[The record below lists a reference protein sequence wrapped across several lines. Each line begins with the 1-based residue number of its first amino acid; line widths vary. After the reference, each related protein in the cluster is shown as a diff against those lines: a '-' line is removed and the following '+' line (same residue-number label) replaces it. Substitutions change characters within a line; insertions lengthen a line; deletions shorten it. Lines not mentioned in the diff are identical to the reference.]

1 MIRNHFKIA
10 WRNLWKNK
18 TVSVIHIIGLVTGMT
33 CCLLMI
39 LYIQHE
45 LSYDKF
51 QEKGDRIVR
60 VIMEYGRD
68 GDDVR
73 KGNFTGTKVL
83 SAFKNNFP
91 EVENGVR
98 MYKENTVVRTG
109 DVVFEEDRFL
119 YADSAFFDIFSSFPL
134 LKGTSKKVLD
144 APHKVVLSATT
155 ARKYFGR
162 ADPVGQTIQVGA
174 DQTDYLVAGVA
185 ADCPSN
191 SQIKFDLLASFSS
204 RQAARTEETYWSAN
218 YTTYLLLND
227 RKAIASLQPKIS
239 PFMKREMAA
248 DEDNDG
254 SYLTYELEP
263 YTRVHL
269 YSPYDGFEPNSNIQY
284 LYISGCVAL
293 LILVIACFTYINLS
307 TARSLERAREV
318 GIRKVVGAYRQQ
330 VFWQFIS
337 ESALLTSFAL
347 LLSIGLTLLLLPAFN
362 SLTGKSLLFS
372 DMLRPGILVSML
384 GILLCI
390 SFLAGSY
397 PAFVLSGFKS
407 VKVLKGSFHRSTSG
421 HWLKGSLTVFQ
432 FGISA
437 FLIIATLVMQSQLH
451 YIRNKELGYD
461 REHVLVFP
469 LDGKITQKMDLI
481 RKKLKQNPNV
491 LAVSRAAEL
500 PTQIKGG
507 YSMWT
512 GTMTPEQSLMSFGNP
527 IDEEY
532 LEACG
537 LQLIAGQGLSEQ
549 DMRDASYEDA
559 DKNYYHFILNQSAA
573 AALGWTPEEAIGKKV
588 NFNYRNG
595 EVKGVIKDFHFASM
609 HTSIKPLVLFPDTW
623 GSNLI
628 VKTSGHDLSGTIS
641 FLKDSWG
648 KIITHRPFDY
658 RFMDEAFDNLYASE
672 MRMGK
677 ILGIFS
683 TITILLACLGLFG
696 LSAYTIK
703 QRTREIGIRKVLGAP
718 VTGIVR
724 LLSVRFIKLVLL
736 AFLIASPLAWWAMNS
751 WLHDFVYRIDIQWW
765 MFAITALAAVV
776 IALVTVSFQSVRAA
790 MLNPVKTLKT
800 E

>member
-1 MIRNHFKIA
+1 MIKNYLKIA
-10 WRNLWKNK
+10 FRNLWKNK
-18 TVSVIHIIGLVTGMT
+18 SVSAIHIIGLVTGIT

-60 VIMEYGRD
+60 VIMEYGHT
-68 GDDVR
+68 GDDDIK

-83 SAFKNNFP
+83 SSFKNNFP

-98 MYKENTVVRTG
+98 MYKGSTLVKTG
-109 DVVFEEDRFL
+109 EHVYEEDRFL
-119 YADSAFFDIFSSFPL
+119 YADSAFFDIFSFPL
-134 LKGTSKKVLD
+134 LKGTPKNVLD
-144 APHKVVLSATT
+144 APYKVVLSAST
-155 ARKYFGR
+155 AKKYFGN
-162 ADPVGQTIQVGA
+162 APPIGKTIQIGSE
-174 DQTDYLVAGVA
+174 QTNFLVTGVA
-185 ADCPSN
+185 EDCPPN

-204 RQAARTEETYWSAN
+204 RREARAEETYWSAN
-218 YTTYLLLND
+218 FTTYLLLKN
-227 RKAIASLQPKIS
+227 RESIASLQPKIG
-239 PFMKREMAA
+239 PFMKREMATE
-248 DEDNDG
+248 EDNDG
-254 SYLTYELEP
+254 SYVNYVLEP

-318 GIRKVVGAYRQQ
+318 GIRKVAGAYRQQ

-337 ESALLTSFAL
+337 ESALLTAFAL
-347 LLSIGLTLLLLPAFN
+347 FLSIALTLLILPAFN
-362 SLTGKSLLFS
+362 GLIGRSLPLS
-372 DMLRPGILVSML
+372 DVFRPGILSGML

-390 SFLAGSY
+390 SLLAGSY
-397 PAFVLSGFKS
+397 PAFVLSRFKP
-407 VKVLKGSFHRSTSG
+407 VKVLKGTFHRSASG
-421 HWLKGSLTVFQ
+421 NWLKGSLTVFQ

-461 REHVLVFP
+461 REHVLILP
-469 LDGKITQKMDLI
+469 LDGKITEKMDLI
-481 RKKLKQNPNV
+481 KKELKQNPNIR
-491 LAVSRAAEL
+491 AVSRAGEL
-500 PTQIKGG
+500 PTQIIGG

-512 GTMTPEQSLMSFGNP
+512 GTMTPEQSLMTTANV

-532 LEACG
+532 VRACD
-537 LQLIAGQGLSEQ
+537 LKLIAGRDLTEQ
-549 DMRDASYEDA
+549 DIRDVSYEDH

-573 AALGWTPEEAIGKKV
+573 AALGWTPEEAVGKKMTLH
-588 NFNYRNG
+588 YRDG
-595 EVKGVIKDFHFASM
+595 EVKGVVKDFHFASM
-609 HTSIKPLVLFPDTW
+609 HTPIKPLVLFPDTW
-623 GSNLI
+623 SSHLI
-628 VKTSGHDLSGTIS
+628 VKTSGHDLAGTIA
-641 FLKDSWG
+641 FLEG
-648 KIITHRPFDY
+648 KWSEIVPHRPFDY
-658 RFMDEAFDNLYASE
+658 RFMDEAFTNLYTDE
-672 MRMGK
+672 IRMGK

-718 VTGIVR
+718 IANIAR
-724 LLSVRFIKLVLL
+724 LLSLHFIKLVLL
-736 AFLIASPLAWWAMNS
+736 AFLIASPLAWWAMDS
-751 WLHDFVYRIDIQWW
+751 WLLDFVYRIEIQWW
-765 MFAITALAAVV
+765 MFVITALIAVV
-776 IALVTVSFQSVRAA
+776 ITLITVSFQSVKAA
-790 MLNPVKTLKT
+790 MLNPVKTLKA